1 MSFDVH
7 VRFAS
12 HDWAPQPPRHPG
24 IGCGVDGSTSALA
37 AAATANGQWT
47 VLLRTCGLFLLTK
60 ATPDYRR
67 CGMAAPALVSM
78 GLETREKEVKA
89 SRGVGGGREPRWRVT
104 CRLRPLHARRTLIGQ
119 SCQKRP
125 SVWMITAAPAH
136 PDAKPPPRGS
146 LALGKT
152 TILLL
157 LHLLLLLP
165 SFLPHPPPPPSSPP
179 SSLSWWPF
187 PLTTK

>member
-1 MSFDVH
+1 MFDSPVMIG
-7 VRFAS
+7 RRS
-12 HDWAPQPPRHPG
+12 HRAIRDWMWSRRLDISLG
-24 IGCGVDGSTSALA
+24 GCSHSQWPMDRAV
-37 AAATANGQWT
+37 AN
-47 VLLRTCGLFLLTK
+47 LGLFLLTK

-104 CRLRPLHARRTLIGQ
+104 CRLRPLHARRTPIGQ

-136 PDAKPPPRGS
+136 PIPTPNHHRGGVS
-146 LALGKT
+146 ALGKT

-157 LHLLLLLP
+157 LLLLL